1 MSAAPKPAR
10 FDNLGEILKHLGVA
24 ADRVRAYPPPGKATE
39 KDVIAIRDRTD
50 RLYELVDGVLV
61 EKIMSFPE
69 SALTLDLAWMLRNY
83 LERNPLGFLAG
94 PDGAVRLMPGL
105 VRIPDVSFISWDQL
119 PERKRPTDPIAGLAP
134 DLAIEVLSRGNTKRE
149 MDRKVREYFLCGVRL
164 VWLVALTSRTVRVYT
179 APISPR
185 LSPKGRPWTAAT
197 CCPVWPCRCARSS
210 PRFPMGRKPGAAG
223 RRAANP
229 GESGNE
235 RRAPHPNAR
244 PVRACPFLWR
254 PGLSVAS
261 RATFP
266 RSP

>member
-39 KDVIAIRDRTD
+39 KDVIAIHDRTD

-69 SALTLDLAWMLRNY
+69 SALTCDLIKLLGYYLDQ
-83 LERNPLGFLAG
+83 NPLGFLTG

-119 PERKRPTDPIAGLAP
+119 PERKRPTDAIAGLAP
-134 DLAIEVLSRGNTKRE
+134 DLAVEVLSRGNTKGE

-179 APISPR
+179 APDQSTTLGEKETLEGGDVLPGLALPVR
-185 LSPKGRPWTAAT
+185 QVFAEVSVQTKTDGGR
-197 CCPVWPCRCARSS
+197 SE
-210 PRFPMGRKPGAAG
+210 GRKP
-223 RRAANP
+223 RRKR
-229 GESGNE
+229 E
-235 RRAPHPNAR
+235 
-244 PVRACPFLWR
+244 
-254 PGLSVAS
+254 
-261 RATFP
+261 
-266 RSP
+266 